1 MGFCWWWWC
10 RWWWCCCFNCYLLF
24 TCCCVV
30 VKHCCVFRCRLR
42 GLPNSNAKLLN
53 VEKRTPNN
61 WCFQANIFSK
71 SKPEDQC
78 VLFVTFEFAHGIINS
93 NLLVLLCRTFEL
105 AHFVVACVC
114 IFYLIF
120 VFLPLVILHSFF
132 LHSFSLSCNNFS
144 MVFTFCFI
152 VHRFISQLLFLFLY
166 LP

>member
-1 MGFCWWWWC
+1 MGFCWWW
-10 RWWWCCCFNCYLLF
+10 WWWCCCFNCYLLF

-53 VEKRTPNN
+53 DEKRTPNN

-105 AHFVVACVC
+105 AHFVVVSVW
-114 IFYLIF
+114 
-120 VFLPLVILHSFF
+120 VFLSHLRFLTSCDSTLFF
-132 LHSFSLSCNNFS
+132 SSTLSLSLSCNNFS